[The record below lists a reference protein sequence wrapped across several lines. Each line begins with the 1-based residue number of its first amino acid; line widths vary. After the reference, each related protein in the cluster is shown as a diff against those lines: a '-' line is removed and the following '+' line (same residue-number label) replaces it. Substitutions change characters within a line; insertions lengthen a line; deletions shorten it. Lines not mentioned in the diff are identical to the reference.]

1 MIPAEILNDPMAR
14 AIMGANE
21 ARRADDGKPE
31 VLFDFASPEH
41 DDCMEAARWMD
52 AYAVG
57 NFGQRDRCHHFCAEQ
72 NSLQA
77 RGFRMVEVAT
87 NIYGYVV
94 RDTHND
100 GQGVMYGGRQR
111 PGTTKAEAIEWARAW
126 HAERPTH
133 RKVVVGFEGS
143 YRPSSNQ

>member
-14 AIMGANE
+14 AVMAANE
-21 ARRADDGKPE
+21 ARRAHDGTRE
-31 VLFDFASPEH
+31 VVCEFASREY
-41 DDCMEAARWMD
+41 DDSMNAARWLD

-57 NFGQRDRCHHFCAEQ
+57 NFRQHDPCHHFCAEQ

-77 RGFRMVEVAT
+77 RGFRIVEVAT

-100 GQGVMYGGRQR
+100 GLGVLYGGRSR
-111 PGTTKAEAIEWARAW
+111 PGTTKAEAIAWARQW

-133 RKVVVGFEGS
+133 RKVIMGFEGS
-143 YRPSSNQ
+143 YSPNV

>member
-14 AIMGANE
+14 AVMAAGEAYRASIGAKS
-21 ARRADDGKPE
+21 RE
-31 VLFDFASPEH
+31 VICEFASREY
-41 DDCMEAARWMD
+41 DESMEGARWMD

-57 NFGQRDRCHHFCAEQ
+57 NFGQHDRCHHFCAEQ

-77 RGFRMVEVAT
+77 RGFRIVEVAT

-100 GQGVMYGGRQR
+100 GMGVLFGGRER
-111 PGTTKAEAIEWARAW
+111 PGTTKADAIAWARQW

-133 RKVVVGFEGS
+133 RKVIIGFDAQGAG
-143 YRPSSNQ
+143 Q